1 MWKHNNFINLQL
13 YAPPVTRTIHI
24 SVNGSA
30 VDVSFGTFLDWKQ
43 NYVELENWLTLP
55 YTYTATNVIWSDGTI
70 LQHNGVDVLP
80 TDNVI
85 DDGQYTTR
93 TSVTNYIISDTEL
106 TAIADAIR
114 TKADITTK
122 LTLAQIAEKINNLI
136 IVANIDTA
144 DKMATLLVAENEGN
158 VYKYVGTTTSDY
170 INGDLYVVEAAPSS
184 GETWLLNE
192 TIPTTSQGTG
202 GYNTNFVSNGTTYTY
217 INFDGKPNG
226 IRYSN
231 STDEILAY
239 SWVDNAW
246 TNTAYRTITFATSPT
261 GDLLTWL
268 QANGTKQGGTTG
280 HTLTFSGVTVK
291 VDGTPVT
298 SPYAL
303 TKDCTIVATANTAN
317 YEVVV
322 TAGSIE
328 HHTDVDGN
336 TLALADT
343 DINIAEA
350 NVGATKM
357 NNITISYT
365 AGGEVI
371 PVGYKLTLTNIYLNA
386 GNTVT
391 IHMNNVDGTSTAV
404 NTLSN
409 GMSWDNVVSF
419 WITDTY
425 NGRKAVTINGAD
437 AATPTEA
444 SPYTLT
450 QDTTFTFDNA
460 CLTADML
467 VTLAD
472 GSEKQICELT
482 PDDTYITYDF
492 ATGDLATAPAEYIDA
507 VNGHSGKFA
516 SQYQKYTF
524 EDGTVIKEVNKH
536 RFLNL
541 RKMEFINLCHWEIGD
556 RIYKIDGT
564 TPALVSKE
572 TIVGEVEHF
581 TVTTSKYHNGFV
593 QGCLY
598 GDRYTQK
605 YEIKMVDGKP
615 VYDFSK
621 PHTVDYLYGKVPYS
635 D

>member
-1 MWKHNNFINLQL
+1 M
-13 YAPPVTRTIHI
+13 PTM
-24 SVNGSA
+24 
-30 VDVSFGTFLDWKQ
+30 
-43 NYVELENWLTLP
+43 E
-55 YTYTATNVIWSDGTI
+55 ATVK
-70 LQHNGVDVLP
+70 
-80 TDNVI
+80 
-85 DDGQYTTR
+85 
-93 TSVTNYIISDTEL
+93 NYIISSSEL
-106 TAIADAIR
+106 TAIADATR
-114 TKADITTK
+114 AKADITTK
-122 LTLAQIAEKINNLI
+122 LTPTQIAEKINNLT
-136 IVANIDTA
+136 IVADIDTA
-144 DKMATLLVAENEGN
+144 DKMAALLVAENEGN

-170 INGDLYVVEAAPSS
+170 INGDLYAVEAAPSS
-184 GETWLLNE
+184 EETWVLNE
-192 TIPTTSQGTG
+192 ILNISGTVYYNNIEMSYSGMTRAYPIKSLKMYEYSDGPETGCDIYGEEESEYKEGNSKYQLYGTG
-202 GYNTNFVSNGTTYTY
+202 GGHSGWYHSQDGTAF
-217 INFDGKPNG
+217 NV
-226 IRYSN
+226 
-231 STDEILAY
+231 
-239 SWVDNAW
+239 W
-246 TNTAYRTITFATSPT
+246 TFATAPT

-365 AGGEVI
+365 AGGEVT

-391 IHMNNVDGTSTAV
+391 IHMSNADGTSSTA

-425 NGRKAVTINGAD
+425 NGRKAVTINGTD

-492 ATGDLATAPAEYIDA
+492 ATGDLATAPAKYIDA

-524 EDGTVIKEVNKH
+524 EDGTIIKEVNKH

-621 PHTVDYLYGKVPYS
+621 PHTVDYLYGKVPCS

>member
-1 MWKHNNFINLQL
+1 MWKHKNFINLQL
-13 YAPPVTRTIHI
+13 HAPQVGWCTINFDSHIKKIIATSPQWTTSYTWTTSGETQPTEGKLYVNYNQLVTFEVTLDTGYVLDTVTLTEGGGETVDSQTDTSFVIK
-24 SVNGSA
+24 NGAGVLGSPITLT
-30 VDVSFGTFLDWKQ
+30 SKQ
-43 NYVELENWLTLP
+43 KTVK
-55 YTYTATNVIWSDGTI
+55 
-70 LQHNGVDVLP
+70 
-80 TDNVI
+80 
-85 DDGQYTTR
+85 
-93 TSVTNYIISDTEL
+93 NYIISSSEL
-106 TAIADAIR
+106 TAIADA
-114 TKADITTK
+114 TKVKADITTK
-122 LTLAQIAEKINNLI
+122 LTPVQIAEKINNLT
-136 IVANIDTA
+136 IVADIDTA

-158 VYKYVGTTTSDY
+158 VYKYVGTTTTDY

-184 GETWLLNE
+184 EETWVLNE
-192 TIPTTSQGTG
+192 TLNSYNVTQNVNFKSKNTDYTVLNRIYYKDPDLGKVIDDYLQYNDTTVYSTIG
-202 GYNTNFVSNGTTYTY
+202 GSG
-217 INFDGKPNG
+217 
-226 IRYSN
+226 
-231 STDEILAY
+231 
-239 SWVDNAW
+239 WVDN
-246 TNTAYRTITFATSPT
+246 AYRTITLAEPATDET
-261 GDLLTWL
+261 LLTWL
-268 QANGTKQGGTTG
+268 QSNGTKQGEG
-280 HTLTFSGVTVK
+280 
-291 VDGTPVT
+291 
-298 SPYAL
+298 
-303 TKDCTIVATANTAN
+303 
-317 YEVVV
+317 VV
-322 TAGSIE
+322 T
-328 HHTDVDGN
+328 
-336 TLALADT
+336 
-343 DINIAEA
+343 
-350 NVGATKM
+350 
-357 NNITISYT
+357 
-365 AGGEVI
+365 
-371 PVGYKLTLTNIYLNA
+371 PVGYKLTLTNLYLNA

-391 IHMNNVDGTSTAV
+391 IHMNNVDGTSTAA
-404 NTLSN
+404 NTLST

-419 WITDTY
+419 YITDTY
-425 NGRKAVTINGAD
+425 GGNTIVTINGVSVAM
-437 AATPTEA
+437 PTEA

-450 QDTTFTFDNA
+450 QDTTFTFDNT

-524 EDGTVIKEVNKH
+524 EDGTVIKEVHKH

-572 TIVGEVEHF
+572 TIVGEIEHF